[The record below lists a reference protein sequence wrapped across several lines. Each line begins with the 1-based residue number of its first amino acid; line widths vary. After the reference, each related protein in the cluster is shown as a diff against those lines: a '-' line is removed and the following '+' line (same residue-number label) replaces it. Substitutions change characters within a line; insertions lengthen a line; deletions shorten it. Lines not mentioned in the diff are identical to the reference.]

1 MGNAL
6 KAELALKEKLARE
19 LAREEE
25 ELAQEE
31 ELARERKLA
40 LNQELEDFASKR
52 RAILSLTPEDRQAI
66 ADATKRADT
75 IECESRRAR
84 KLQREQLHK
93 ANTKARKD
101 AREAAQKNERVRNL
115 QECKEGWAQRQQRA
129 VKHEMEL
136 DRIDLDRMIKQAR
149 VNASKGEGPNTC
161 VGQLHISGVV
171 LDNGGGRINSL
182 AVQSS

>member
-1 MGNAL
+1 MGNSQSDQLAQKEKIAL
-6 KAELALKEKLARE
+6 KAELALKEKID
-19 LAREEE
+19 
-25 ELAQEE
+25 QEM
-31 ELARERKLA
+31 KLA
-40 LNQELEDFASKR
+40 LEKELEDFASR
-52 RAILSLTPEDRQAI
+52 RRKWLSLTPEEKQAI
-66 ADATKRADT
+66 ADAAKRADT
-75 IECESRRAR
+75 IEFESRRAR
-84 KLQREQLHK
+84 KLQREQLYK
-93 ANTKARKD
+93 KTTKARKE
-101 AREAAQKNERVRNL
+101 AREAAQKNEGLRNL